1 MTYSSY
7 MFRPPPSCPHARDM
21 THAYLRHDSY
31 IRGTQLIRMF
41 DMTDLLPPVCLGL
54 LLPVHMFPFPGCM
67 CCSLL
72 QPFAACCSLLQ
83 PVAACCSLL
92 QPFAAFCSLLQ
103 PFAAFCSLLQRCSLW
118 QCVAVCSDVLQCVA
132 LWQCIAEWCSAL
144 QCDAVCCSVALKMY
158 ASGYRW
164 LGIDS
169 VQIEWESLAV
179 DMLPGTCVP

>member
-72 QPFAACCSLLQ
+72 QPFAACCSPLQ
-83 PVAACCSLL
+83 SVAACCSLL

-103 PFAAFCSLLQRCSLW
+103 PFAAFCSVAVCGNVLQSVAMCCSVLHCGSVLQSGAVRCSVM
-118 QCVAVCSDVLQCVA
+118 QCVAV
-132 LWQCIAEWCSAL
+132 
-144 QCDAVCCSVALKMY
+144 
-158 ASGYRW
+158 
-164 LGIDS
+164 
-169 VQIEWESLAV
+169 
-179 DMLPGTCVP
+179 